1 VFCRLKRWT
10 WQHPTA
16 QNLPHAF
23 LTTAVPVKLQS
34 GFESKMLAAFA
45 AALVVVAVL
54 TSITWKLA
62 QDAAAAARLV
72 RHTQDLQNALAR
84 VRVDTALV
92 ELNTQSFRI
101 TGDPARLAD
110 RDAAIHAREAL
121 LQALHTQTA
130 DNPRQRARWAQLR
143 AVVDERLAISRKVE
157 QLRITEGVAAANAYV
172 EGAPLVA
179 TRTRVQQLLN
189 EMDAEETLLLD
200 EHSALQLAAG
210 QRLVAAG
217 AAASAALLTLLAATY
232 FVLSRQLR
240 LNEASRRA
248 LAASEALLERRVT
261 ERTAQLRSSEQQLAR
276 VLEGADQG
284 YWDWNLQTN
293 EFRVSARWET
303 MLGYEP
309 GEMNVAPAH
318 WNELVHADDLP
329 KATASIERHLAGQ
342 LPLHEAELRCL
353 TKQGEWRWI
362 LTRGRV
368 VTRAE
373 DGSPLMMSGT
383 HTDVTERKHA
393 ELAQR
398 ESAVVFESSYEGI
411 MVANVQGLITKIN
424 PAFTRITGYTDAEV
438 MGRSPAMLSSGRHD
452 KAFYQAFWAS
462 LIQKGYWHG
471 EIWNRRKAG
480 DLYATLQ
487 SVSAVRDANG
497 QVLHYISVFADITHL
512 KTHAAE
518 LDRVAH
524 YDSLTGL
531 PNRRLLSDRLQQ
543 TMQRSARSGKASAVC
558 FLDLDGFKAINDQ
571 LGHAAGDQLLVGVA
585 EHLKAALRGEDTLA
599 RLGGDEFVILLSEV
613 SSLKE
618 GAIILDRVLQ
628 AVRQPV
634 HVDGQLLSTS
644 ASIGVSLFPDDN
656 VDPETL
662 LRHADQTMYLAKQAG
677 KNRYQL
683 FDPEVDRRAHLR
695 REQLDRLRLALQQG
709 ELLLHYQP
717 KVNLTNGDVVGAE
730 ALIRWR
736 HPERGLLPPAEFLPQ
751 VQGSDLE
758 QDLGE
763 WVIETALAQ
772 IAAWAAQGLPLP
784 VSVNISARHLLQ
796 ADFCARLA
804 PALLRHPGVRAADL
818 ELEVLESAAISDM
831 QQAVQIL
838 DDCMALGVQF
848 SLDDFGTGYSSLTY
862 LRKLPVHTLK
872 IDQSFVRNMLADT
885 EDMGIVRGVIQ
896 LASAFNRR
904 VIAEGVETM
913 EHGRALVGMGCRYA
927 QGYGIARPMPAEALP
942 EWRAEWLRAKAWLN
956 P

>member
-1 VFCRLKRWT
+1 M
-10 WQHPTA
+10 
-16 QNLPHAF
+16 
-23 LTTAVPVKLQS
+23 KLQS
-34 GFESKMLAAFA
+34 GFESKLLAVFA

-101 TGDPARLAD
+101 TGDPARLVD
-110 RDAAIHAREAL
+110 RDAAIHTREAL
-121 LQALHTQTA
+121 LLALHTQTA

-143 AVVDERLAISRKVE
+143 AVVDERLAISRRVE

-172 EGAPLVA
+172 AGAPLVA

-189 EMDAEETLLLD
+189 EMDAEETRLLD
-200 EHSALQLAAG
+200 ERSALQLGAG
-210 QRLVAAG
+210 RRLVAAG
-217 AAASAALLTLLAATY
+217 AAASATLLALLVATY

-240 LNEASRRA
+240 LNEAGGRA
-248 LAASEALLERRVT
+248 LAASEALLERRVI

-309 GEMNVAPAH
+309 GELKVAPEH
-318 WNELVHADDLP
+318 WHEVVHADDLP
-329 KATASIERHLAGQ
+329 KATASIERHLAGL
-342 LPLHEAELRCL
+342 LPLHEAEFRCR

-373 DGSPLMMSGT
+373 DGTPLMMSGT
-383 HTDVTERKHA
+383 HTDVTERKLA

-524 YDSLTGL
+524 FDPLTGL

-543 TMQRSARSGKASAVC
+543 TMQRSARSGKSSAVC
-558 FLDLDGFKAINDQ
+558 FLDLDGFKSINDQ
-571 LGHAAGDQLLVGVA
+571 LGHAAGDRLLVGVA
-585 EHLKAALRGEDTLA
+585 EHLKAVLRGEDTLA

-618 GAIILDRVLQ
+618 GATILDRVLQ

-634 HVDGQLLSTS
+634 HVDGRVLSTS

-730 ALIRWR
+730 ALIRWM

-763 WVIETALAQ
+763 WVIETALTQ
-772 IAAWAAQGLPLP
+772 MAAWAAQGLPLP

-804 PALLRHPGVRAADL
+804 PALQRHPGVRAADL
-818 ELEVLESAAISDM
+818 ELEVLETAAISDM

-838 DDCMALGVQF
+838 HDCMALGVQF

-872 IDQSFVRNMLADT
+872 IDQSFVRNMLADP

-913 EHGRALVGMGCRYA
+913 EHGRALVAMGCHFA
-927 QGYGIARPMPAEALP
+927 QGYGIARPMPAAAMQA
-942 EWRAEWLRAKAWLN
+942 WRDEWLLAHRRGT
-956 P
+956 PC

>member
-1 VFCRLKRWT
+1 M
-10 WQHPTA
+10 
-16 QNLPHAF
+16 
-23 LTTAVPVKLQS
+23 KLQS
-34 GFESKMLAAFA
+34 GLESKLLAAFA

-54 TSITWKLA
+54 TGITWKLA
-62 QDAAAAARLV
+62 QDAAEAAGLV
-72 RHTQDLQNALAR
+72 RHTQDVQNALAR
-84 VRVDTALV
+84 VRMDTALV
-92 ELNTQSFRI
+92 ELNTQAYRV
-101 TGDPARLAD
+101 TGETARLAD
-110 RDAAIHAREAL
+110 RDAAIQSREAL
-121 LQALHTQTA
+121 LAALQAQTS

-143 AVVDERLAISRKVE
+143 AVVDERLAISRQVE
-157 QLRITEGVAAANAYV
+157 QLRATHGAEAANAYV
-172 EGAPLVA
+172 ASQPLVL
-179 TRTRVQQLLN
+179 TRARVQQLLN
-189 EMDAEETLLLD
+189 EMDTEETRLLD
-200 EHSALQLAAG
+200 EGTALQLSAG
-210 QRLVAAG
+210 RRLVAAG
-217 AAASAALLTLLAATY
+217 AAASATLLALLVATY
-232 FVLSRQLR
+232 FVLRRQLR
-240 LNEASRRA
+240 LHEARRHA
-248 LAASEALLERRVT
+248 LAASEAQLERRVS
-261 ERTAQLRSSEQQLAR
+261 ERTAQLLSSEQQLAR
-276 VLEGADQG
+276 VLDGADQG
-284 YWDWNLQTN
+284 GWDWNLQAN

-309 GEMNVAPAH
+309 GEMKVAPEH
-318 WNELVHADDLP
+318 WHAVVHPDDLP

-342 LPLHEAELRCL
+342 LPLHEAEFRCR

-368 VTRAE
+368 VARA
-373 DGSPLMMSGT
+373 DNGTPLVMSGT
-383 HTDVTERKHA
+383 HTDVTDRKHA

-411 MVANVQGLITKIN
+411 MVANVQGLVTKIN
-424 PAFTRITGYTDAEV
+424 PAFTRITGYTQDEV
-438 MGRSPAMLSSGRHD
+438 LGRSPALLSSGRHD
-452 KAFYQAFWAS
+452 KAFYEAFWAS
-462 LIQKGYWHG
+462 LLQNGYWHG
-471 EIWNRRKAG
+471 EIWNRRKTG

-487 SVSAVRDANG
+487 SISAVHDANG

-524 YDSLTGL
+524 YDPLTGL

-543 TMQRSARSGKASAVC
+543 TMQRSARSGKSSAVC
-558 FLDLDGFKAINDQ
+558 FLDLDGFKAINDR

-613 SSLKE
+613 STLKE
-618 GAIILDRVLQ
+618 GATILDRVLQ

-634 HVDGQLLSTS
+634 HVDGHVLSTS

-683 FDPEVDRRAHLR
+683 FDPEVDRRAHQR
-695 REQLDRLRLALQQG
+695 REQLDRLRVAMQQG

-717 KVNLTNGDVVGAE
+717 KVNLTNGEVVGTE
-730 ALIRWR
+730 ALIRWM
-736 HPERGLLPPAEFLPQ
+736 HPELGLLLPAEFLPQ

-758 QDLGE
+758 QELGE
-763 WVIETALAQ
+763 WVIEAALAQ
-772 IAAWAAQGLPLP
+772 IEAWAAQGLQMP

-804 PALLRHPGVRAADL
+804 PALQRHPGVRAADL
-818 ELEVLESAAISDM
+818 ELEVLETAAISDM

-838 DDCMALGVQF
+838 HDCMALGVQF

-872 IDQSFVRNMLADT
+872 IDQSFVRNMLADP
-885 EDMGIVRGVIQ
+885 EDLGIVRGVIQ
-896 LASAFNRR
+896 LARAFNRR

-913 EHGRALVGMGCRYA
+913 AHGQALVGMGCRYA
-927 QGYGIARPMPAEALP
+927 QGYGIGRPMPAAALP
-942 EWRAEWLRAKAWLN
+942 VWRAEWLGAKTWLR